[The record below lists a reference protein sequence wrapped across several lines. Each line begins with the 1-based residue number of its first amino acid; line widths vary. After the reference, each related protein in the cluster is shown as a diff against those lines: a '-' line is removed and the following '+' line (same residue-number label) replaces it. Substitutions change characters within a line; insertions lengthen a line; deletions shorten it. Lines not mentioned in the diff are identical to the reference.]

1 MSFAISIIGCIFGC
15 RISNAPNYE
24 YQAQHHFALESR
36 KKNGVPIVETYPS
49 VCVSSLPANASSLQR
64 LRIDVAKWDADKQ
77 RVKNGC
83 TNKLKQSAAEIN
95 TDLLKYYAEIQNI
108 FKEFEVQE
116 VLPTTQQLK
125 EAFNMRMKDTSEEQ
139 PEEGPC
145 QLLGGVR

>member
-24 YQAQHHFALESR
+24 YQAQHHFCIGEPE
-36 KKNGVPIVETYPS
+36 KNGVPIVENVPIRMR
-49 VCVSSLPANASSLQR
+49 VIFASQR
-64 LRIDVAKWDADKQ
+64 IEFTTGYRIDVAKWDADKQ

-108 FKEFEVQE
+108 SRN
-116 VLPTTQQLK
+116 L
-125 EAFNMRMKDTSEEQ
+125 RCRRS
-139 PEEGPC
+139 C
-145 QLLGGVR
+145 QRPNS